1 MDKKKILKIV
11 GIIILVLVV
20 IFLIHVIKNF
30 IILSTIQEKVAKYY
44 EPTNVHYTL
53 TSVKG
58 QQEDLSEVYIKDGHD
73 SKTIMNHF
81 KDKQGNESKIIQVVT
96 QGERRLYT
104 ETKDSKTVKIY
115 HEDNSNSGMR
125 ISVYDGDKIRDSILL
140 LINTEK
146 IDGKDYYVLNGPSD
160 SVLYDQNATETKM
173 YIEKDTGLIT
183 KITEKVK
190 VNDEMVEYTYTY
202 KYEFDVVTDADIAG
216 PDISEYTIKEN

>member
-1 MDKKKILKIV
+1 MDKKKILKVV
-11 GIIILVLVV
+11 GIILLVLVV

-30 IILSTIQEKVAKYY
+30 MILSTIQDKVAKYY
-44 EPTNVHYTL
+44 ESTNVHYTL
-53 TSVKG
+53 TAVKG
-58 QQEDLSEVYIKDGHD
+58 AQEDFSEKYIKGHD
-73 SKTIMNHF
+73 SKTIMTH
-81 KDKQGNESKIIQVVT
+81 KDKQGNESKIIQVIT

-104 ETKDSKTVKIY
+104 ETKDSKIVKIY
-115 HEDNSNSGMR
+115 HEDNSNSGSQ
-125 ISVYDGDKIRDSILL
+125 ILIYDGDRIRDSILL
-140 LINTEK
+140 IINTEK

-216 PDISEYTIKEN
+216 PDISEYTIQDN